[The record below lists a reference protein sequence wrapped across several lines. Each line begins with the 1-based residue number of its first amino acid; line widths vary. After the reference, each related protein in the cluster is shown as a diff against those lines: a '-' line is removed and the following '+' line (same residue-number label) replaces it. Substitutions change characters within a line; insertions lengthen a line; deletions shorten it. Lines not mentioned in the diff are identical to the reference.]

1 MDPTTAKDGTV
12 PTPSGKPKHSL
23 RVRILAARAAVTA
36 SKRTGRPVDPR
47 VKELAE
53 LSLDHPEPR

>member
-1 MDPTTAKDGTV
+1 MTTKDDTV
-12 PTPSGKPKHSL
+12 STESTNTKDD
-23 RVRILAARAAVTA
+23 RRDVRILAARAAVAA

-53 LSLDHPEPR
+53 SPLRTR